1 MTEYSN
7 VPQVNALYQESQ
19 VVANAIRLIDQGG
32 TLASFTISPPP
43 NNMGVPPTGGMMMA
57 VSISTTS
64 PSSPALM
71 SEIRKSLVD
80 REGEIAKQL
89 EDLGVTAQPPLV
101 T

>member
-43 NNMGVPPTGGMMMA
+43 NQGGPPAGGMMMA